1 MERTRTQRKRNVQRK
16 RERSK
21 RQRRAKDT
29 NEKGRGKGVKGRGE
43 GQGFICAA
51 TQATG
56 AKNAR
61 QEKAKC
67 RLRMRI
73 SNGISKV
80 NGIMIKIKMLPGTM
94 IGLLGVTMTGV
105 RSGLV
110 RFWYDDDW
118 SYWP

>member
-1 MERTRTQRKRNVQRK
+1 M
-16 RERSK
+16 
-21 RQRRAKDT
+21 
-29 NEKGRGKGVKGRGE
+29 KGRGE
-43 GQGFICAA
+43 GQGWFIGVA

-73 SNGISKV
+73 SNGSSKM
-80 NGIMIKIKMLPGTM
+80 NGIMIKIKMLPGTMM

-110 RFWYDDDW
+110 HFWYDDDW